1 MTVQRPT
8 QHFAPAI
15 ARSSA
20 AIFAPIQREFDRL
33 VDQFGDGWANLTQ
46 FEILPS
52 MDVRN
57 TKDGFELSFELPG
70 IDAKD
75 VKIDVEDDV
84 LTVSG
89 EKKSQTA
96 VGSFKLVAGLRFCV
110 WMKSGN
116 FSGSRMKNTGVL
128 LPTMSQL
135 PSSVYSF
142 SAKPRGSRAASAL
155 PFSPPTVENR
165 RKHGVFLP
173 ISWNGAALV
182 R

>member
-1 MTVQRPT
+1 MTVQRST

-15 ARSSA
+15 TRNSA

-33 VDQFGDGWANLTQ
+33 IDQFGDGWANLTQ

-89 EKKSQTA
+89 EKKSQMDRTEGGYA
-96 VGSFKLVAGLRFCV
+96 VCERAYGAFRRSV
-110 WMKSGN
+110 
-116 FSGSRMKNTGVL
+116 T
-128 LPTMSQL
+128 L
-135 PSSVYSF
+135 PSSVDAESIKASMKDGVLTL
-142 SAKPRGSRAASAL
+142 SAPK
-155 PFSPPTVENR
+155 
-165 RKHGVFLP
+165 
-173 ISWNGAALV
+173 NGAAKAKSITIQTS
-182 R
+182 